1 MSIVCNNL
9 KRIILA
15 FYAAG
20 EDIPLGMS
28 TFGLIIHGSIILVGT
43 TDIMCRNAL
52 GGTFDVSS
60 DLNSWSKVG
69 TVPHTR
75 KCLTSLKVHHDGTD
89 KCDPNFMSSR
99 TSSPRTTTAL
109 PSSMSWDTEVAH

>member
-1 MSIVCNNL
+1 
-9 KRIILA
+9 
-15 FYAAG
+15 
-20 EDIPLGMS
+20 MS

-75 KCLTSLKVHHDGTD
+75 KCLTNPKVHHNGTD
-89 KCDPNFMSSR
+89 ERNPNFDVFHDIQSQNNYS
-99 TSSPRTTTAL
+99 TTQL
-109 PSSMSWDTEVAH
+109 NVMGYRGDLLFVSF